1 VNLIQRLDAVCDR
14 GNILRHPF
22 YRRWEAGELT
32 RDDLAFYAGE
42 YRHAV
47 CALADLADAASLQEH
62 AAEEA
67 AHVALWDEF
76 AAELGADLDRE
87 PRLETEACVE
97 AWRSPADELEGIAAL
112 YAIESTQPEVSR
124 TKLDGL
130 VRFYGFEER
139 GTEYFALHA
148 ERDVEHAE
156 QSRRLLE
163 ERAGDADADRL
174 VAAAERVLDGNWQLL
189 DGVER
194 ALRERA

>member
-14 GNILRHPF
+14 LNILRHPF

-76 AAELGADLDRE
+76 AAELGAELDRE
-87 PRLETEACVE
+87 PRTETEACVE
-97 AWRSPADELEGIAAL
+97 AWSSPADELEGLAAL
-112 YAIESTQPEVSR
+112 YAIESTQPDVSR

-130 VRFYGFEER
+130 VRHYGFDGR

-148 ERDVEHAE
+148 ERDLEHAE
-156 QSRRLLE
+156 QSRALLE
-163 ERAGDADADRL
+163 ERAAPDDAARL
-174 VAAAERVLDGNWQLL
+174 VAAATRALEGNWTLL

-194 ALRERA
+194 ALEERA